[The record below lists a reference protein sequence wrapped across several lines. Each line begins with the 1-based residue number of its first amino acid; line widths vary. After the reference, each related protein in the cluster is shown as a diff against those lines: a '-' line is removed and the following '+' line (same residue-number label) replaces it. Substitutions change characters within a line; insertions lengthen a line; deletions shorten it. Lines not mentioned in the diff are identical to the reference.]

1 MRLLLINPRAPES
14 FWSFRWAV
22 DEVLPGKR
30 AVNPPLGLAT
40 LAALTPASWTVEIV
54 DENVE
59 TVPTAPRADII
70 GICGMGVQF
79 PRQREL
85 LTYYRSRGYYVV
97 AGGSYA
103 SLVPEHYAEL
113 ADTVVAGEAEYI
125 WPRFC
130 ADFEAGTP
138 QALYRETGEVSLHD
152 SPPPRFDLL
161 KLGRYSMVSLQ
172 FSRGCPFRC
181 EFCDII
187 IMFGRKPRT
196 KTAEQIC
203 RELDILREHGVRNV
217 FFVDD
222 NFIGNKPLARELLR
236 AIVDYQREHG
246 YAFRFGTEASLNLAQ
261 DEELMRL
268 MHDAHFQWVFMGI
281 ESPDPEALKETL
293 KLQNIRE
300 DMQVS
305 LRKIYAH
312 GIDVFAGFIVGFD
325 HDTEATFDRQHDF
338 ILESGI
344 QVAMVGMLSA
354 LPRTPLYERLQKDGR
369 LLEGDATDNTRLWTN
384 VVPKGMSIA
393 AMREGYQR
401 LYGRLLSDRG
411 IADRIRSK
419 MRHLVPTAVNTGYT
433 IGQQVRML
441 GRLLRRGILAGGV
454 TRAWHFLR
462 SIAGT
467 TPKQVPLVI
476 ADWVVGLS
484 MKHYAERYLLAVRD
498 EEANALEHAIARLR
512 RRLGRWIDEGALQV
526 AFDDVRNA
534 LPNLSLTLRRSIDA
548 SSLARAARSLSAVL
562 RKTRSTVTLRIE
574 CDLASVEQLL
584 QRLSRYGERV
594 SIAVS
599 EPVPA
604 IATVD
609 WSRFNVIVER
619 SR

>member
-40 LAALTPASWTVEIV
+40 LAALTPESWTVEIV

-203 RELDILREHGVRNV
+203 RELDILREHGIRNV